1 VGHVQRYPA
10 KTFKSGIRLSGLGKK
25 APNKTYAY
33 DYPILVQQ
41 AHPGGCAPPWSD
53 SAWRGRSSMQPRDY
67 RDYVELEER
76 QGSLAPV
83 CVSPTSMA

>member
-33 DYPILVQQ
+33 DYPVLVQQ
-41 AHPGGCAPPWSD
+41 AHTGGCAPQWSA
-53 SAWRGRSSMQPRDY
+53 SAWRGRSSIQPRDY

-83 CVSPTSMA
+83 CVSPMSKA